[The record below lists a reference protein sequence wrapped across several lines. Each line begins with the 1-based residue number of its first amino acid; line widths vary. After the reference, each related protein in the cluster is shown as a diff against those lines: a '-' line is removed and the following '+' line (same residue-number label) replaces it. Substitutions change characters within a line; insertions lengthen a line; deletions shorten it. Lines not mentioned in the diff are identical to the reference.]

1 MHILVV
7 EDHPIYFEGLQSIL
21 KGLGPD
27 LQLESAS
34 TAEHALKLCENGRA
48 YDLCLVDLRL
58 PGIDGA
64 TFVEALRDR
73 NLIVPTV
80 VISAEDDV
88 EQIDRALASGALGY
102 IPKSTPPGKMVT
114 DLQRVLNG
122 DIVLPD
128 NVRESL
134 DRINRRADLAVPA
147 KASKVGI
154 TPRQYRVLELMANGL
169 SNGQIA
175 HSMNVSEHTVK
186 SHVRALFQALDVRNR
201 TSCVHIAVRAGLVS
215 PPRVLRDVS

>member
-27 LQLESAS
+27 LELDSAS
-34 TAEHALKLCENGRA
+34 TAEHALEMCENGHA

-64 TFVEALRDR
+64 TFVEALRDH
-73 NLIVPTV
+73 NLAVPTV
-80 VISAEDDV
+80 VISAEDDMAL
-88 EQIDRALASGALGY
+88 INRALASGALGY
-102 IPKSTPPGKMVT
+102 IPKSTPPGKMVD
-114 DLQRVLNG
+114 DLQRVLEG
-122 DIVLPD
+122 DVVLPD

-134 DRINRRADLAVPA
+134 ERVNRRTNLEVPD
-147 KASKVGI
+147 KASKIGI
-154 TPRQYRVLELMANGL
+154 TPRQYRVLELMASGL

-186 SHVRALFQALDVRNR
+186 SHVRALFQALDARNR
-201 TSCVHIAVRAGLVS
+201 TACVHIAVRAGLVS